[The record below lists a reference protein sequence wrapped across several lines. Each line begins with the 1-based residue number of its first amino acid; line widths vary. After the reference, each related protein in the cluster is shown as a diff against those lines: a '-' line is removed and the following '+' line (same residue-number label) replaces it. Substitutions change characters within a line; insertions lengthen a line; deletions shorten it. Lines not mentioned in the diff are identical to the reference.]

1 MSTFCVWA
9 VWRGRRVDEPGGVKG
24 EGWCPQS
31 DFGSEGGVGG
41 WQFSGGDG
49 GLGFGLQ
56 AKTLYSKVP
65 ALCVWG
71 GREGGET

>member
-1 MSTFCVWA
+1 MSTNLA
-9 VWRGRRVDEPGGVKG
+9 ELRARPGARKATLARRVGSGDG
-24 EGWCPQS
+24 S
-31 DFGSEGGVGG
+31 FFG
-41 WQFSGGDG
+41 GGDG